1 MLPRKDANRNYRAH
15 KEDGRLHRRKED
27 APELRRH
34 CALRGDDIRG
44 VSRFEIGGVS
54 ISLRPNETRS
64 LRQVLRETQDSRVQ
78 RVFNQARRGTRPDT

>member
-1 MLPRKDANRNYRAH
+1 MHAGRVLGARYEHKDRASMLPRKDANRNYRAH

-44 VSRFEIGGVS
+44 IPRFEIGGV
-54 ISLRPNETRS
+54 
-64 LRQVLRETQDSRVQ
+64 
-78 RVFNQARRGTRPDT
+78 